1 MAGLVDERG
10 GAAVHLGLQAR
21 VSRLSGS
28 WSPWAARHAPLLT
41 GYCTASSETRHGAIN
56 SVGGNVQ
63 INVQKTFSSHTEHEA
78 NLLQCSFIVCHA

>member
-41 GYCTASSETRHGAIN
+41 TELLRDAPQCGHELLSGSSVIMEGTTGSHLSASTEPGY
-56 SVGGNVQ
+56 Q
-63 INVQKTFSSHTEHEA
+63 EA
-78 NLLQCSFIVCHA
+78 HQLLLP